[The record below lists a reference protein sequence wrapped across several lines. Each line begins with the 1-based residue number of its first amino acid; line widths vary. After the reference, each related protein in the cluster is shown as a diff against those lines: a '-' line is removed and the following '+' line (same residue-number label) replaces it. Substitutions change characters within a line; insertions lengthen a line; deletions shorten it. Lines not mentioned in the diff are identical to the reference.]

1 MPNETNL
8 PVDEEIREINLRIS
22 RLKEEIAEN
31 YKIASE
37 FQKEANRLSTKNE
50 RRIEKLSRSSKRHDK
65 QIGDYGNKFGEFTES
80 LAEPSIR
87 RILDER
93 FDADYEKRLK
103 IDWSKQIGTLE
114 IDAWGVARNGVEA
127 VYLVEIKS
135 RFRPEYIAQ
144 VLRQVGKFRKYVH
157 EYRHYAI
164 FPIVATVRISD
175 ADRRRVWKAGMY
187 LIDIADGVFK
197 LAESPERFNPK
208 GDYGLNVVK
217 KAIPPL
223 HLVRNA
229 NSDWRKVN

>member
-1 MPNETNL
+1 MPNETKL
-8 PVDEEIREINLRIS
+8 TVDEEIREINLRIS

-103 IDWSKQIGTLE
+103 IDWSKKIGTLE
-114 IDAWGVARNGVEA
+114 IDA
-127 VYLVEIKS
+127 
-135 RFRPEYIAQ
+135 
-144 VLRQVGKFRKYVH
+144 
-157 EYRHYAI
+157 
-164 FPIVATVRISD
+164 
-175 ADRRRVWKAGMY
+175 
-187 LIDIADGVFK
+187 
-197 LAESPERFNPK
+197 
-208 GDYGLNVVK
+208 
-217 KAIPPL
+217 
-223 HLVRNA
+223 
-229 NSDWRKVN
+229 